1 VVTDLLVV
9 CFLGGLLALDRYA
22 GVGMML
28 SQPLV
33 GACLAGALLN
43 PGPVWELWALR
54 IPLGV
59 GVLLQLLLT
68 DASLPAA
75 QRSYETSSAGA
86 IGTAVALF
94 CMERLHGTIS
104 IPTGGLL
111 WVVVGT
117 VAGLVAAS
125 AGATVMGLVR
135 RHNRADLPRL
145 DEAARDGDLGAFEA
159 HCWWAVIRIML
170 HGAFWAA
177 VATAALTGL
186 AFLLLPRLANWIG
199 GDMVGG
205 AFAGLLGAGLAA
217 AWFAHVRGRPGAFR
231 WAALGAVAAVAA
243 RAWLRGGAP

>member
-1 VVTDLLVV
+1 MITELLTVG
-9 CFLGGLLALDRYA
+9 FLGGLLALDRYA
-22 GVGMML
+22 GVGLML

-75 QRSYETSSAGA
+75 QKPYETSSAGV

-94 CMERLHGTIS
+94 AMERMHGAIS

-117 VAGLVAAS
+117 VAGLAA
-125 AGATVMGLVR
+125 AVVGGPVTALTR

-145 DEAARDGDLGAFEA
+145 DRAAGAGDLGAFEA
-159 HCWWAVIRIML
+159 LCWWAVIRIML

-177 VATAALTGL
+177 AATAALSAL
-186 AFLLLPRLANWIG
+186 ALLLLPRLANGIG
-199 GDMVGG
+199 GDVVGG
-205 AFAGLLGAGLAA
+205 SFAGLLGAALAA
-217 AWFAHVRGRPGAFR
+217 AFFAHVRGRPRAAR

-243 RAWLRGGAP
+243 RVWLKGGTP